1 MTEPFACV
9 RCDRDDRGRIER
21 VPFPSALGERIVAE
35 ICATCWEEWKERQ
48 MLLINHYGLKLHESA
63 AREFLYTNLR
73 IYLFGEEG
81 TAAPIDTSEEGSVE
95 WR

>member
-1 MTEPFACV
+1 M
-9 RCDRDDRGRIER
+9 
-21 VPFPSALGERIVAE
+21 AE
-35 ICATCWEEWKERQ
+35 ICAPCWEEWKERQ

-81 TAAPIDTSEEGSVE
+81 TAAPIDASEEGSVE
-95 WR
+95 W

>member
-21 VPFPSALGERIVAE
+21 VPFPSELGERIVAE
-35 ICATCWEEWKERQ
+35 ICASCWEEWKERQ

-81 TAAPIDTSEEGSVE
+81 TAASIDAGEEGSVE
-95 WR
+95 W

>member
-1 MTEPFACV
+1 MTEPFVCV
-9 RCDRDDRGRIER
+9 RCGRDDQGRIGR
-21 VPFPSALGERIVAE
+21 IPFPNELGERIVAE
-35 ICATCWEEWKERQ
+35 ICAPCWEEWKERQ

-81 TAAPIDTSEEGSVE
+81 TAASIDASEEGSVE
-95 WR
+95 W